1 MTAQIRLYLEIAAVV
16 VLLSAFGLYTL
27 HERHVGEA
35 KIEKA
40 DAAVVAE
47 AEVHNSQ
54 VEATQ
59 SAADKKAG
67 DTLNASLSDPIGT
80 LPALPPSMQPQA
92 CPSPMPTP
100 RARPS
105 PSAAAPVV
113 RAAETPSV
121 VQPDWASL
129 ERSDVQGGHNAD
141 AEVTYLQTLLINQ
154 YALCK
159 GPT

>member
-1 MTAQIRLYLEIAAVV
+1 MSAQIRLYLEIAAVV

-40 DAAVVAE
+40 DATVVAK
-47 AEVHNSQ
+47 AKVHNTEL
-54 VEATQ
+54 EATQ

-67 DTLNASLSDPIGT
+67 DILSASLSDPIGT
-80 LPALPPSMQPQA
+80 LPALPPSVQPQA
-92 CPSPMPTP
+92 CPSAVPAP
-100 RARPS
+100 RAHPS
-105 PSAAAPVV
+105 PGATAPVL
-113 RAAETPSV
+113 RAPETPSV
-121 VQPDWASL
+121 VQLDWKAI

-141 AEVTYLQTLLINQ
+141 AEVTYLQTLLVNQ

>member
-1 MTAQIRLYLEIAAVV
+1 MTTQIRLYLEIAAVV

-27 HERHVGEA
+27 HERHIGEV

-40 DAAVVAE
+40 DAAVVAK
-47 AEVHNSQ
+47 AELHNTE

-80 LPALPPSMQPQA
+80 VPALPPSVQPQA
-92 CPSPMPTP
+92 CPSPVPAP
-100 RARPS
+100 RAHPS
-105 PSAAAPVV
+105 PGAAAPVL

-121 VQPDWASL
+121 VQPDWANL

-141 AEVTYLQTLLINQ
+141 AQVIYLQTLLVNQ